1 MSVLRFSIRAAR
13 KSAHIS
19 GKLLRKSLNFTNK
32 VEHKATNLLD
42 GVDYSIQINEK
53 VPLEKIYYNSIP
65 YVLPIHAAMPA
76 VGSKGTVTL
85 LIPSLDGSSFF
96 GGTATALVVAAK
108 LALLKKC
115 KLRIVQ
121 TLKTGHPGDLV
132 KFFTGEGITISD
144 DAIQVISIAERSYNV
159 YGYISTHPDDIFIA
173 SAWWDAYNLSRM
185 PLKRKFIYLVQD
197 FEPIFYNN
205 SDRYVLAEE
214 TYKNDKFIPLCNTK
228 FMADFMSDRNYPA
241 FKKSLFFE
249 PAVSR
254 KESGTLLSKN
264 TNDKKTL
271 FLYGRPN
278 VHRNMF
284 FTALQ
289 AIDHAFKAGFINPN
303 NWDCYMAG
311 QNNLPDIVLSSG
323 AVIKNKGKMSM
334 EDYIEFSK
342 TVDLAI
348 SPMMA
353 PHPNYPTLEFSS
365 IGSMVVTTKY
375 ANKKSLDKY
384 SKNIIMSE
392 LDVES
397 MAGAINIAVRRT
409 EEDRL
414 ANLNNTNILTSWDE
428 SLDDCLKSILDR
440 INKSKNY

>member
-1 MSVLRFSIRAAR
+1 MI
-13 KSAHIS
+13 
-19 GKLLRKSLNFTNK
+19 
-32 VEHKATNLLD
+32 
-42 GVDYSIQINEK
+42 
-53 VPLEKIYYNSIP
+53 
-65 YVLPIHAAMPA
+65 
-76 VGSKGTVTL
+76 
-85 LIPSLDGSSFF
+85 
-96 GGTATALVVAAK
+96 
-108 LALLKKC
+108 
-115 KLRIVQ
+115 
-121 TLKTGHPGDLV
+121 
-132 KFFTGEGITISD
+132 
-144 DAIQVISIAERSYNV
+144 
-159 YGYISTHPDDIFIA
+159 
-173 SAWWDAYNLSRM
+173 
-185 PLKRKFIYLVQD
+185 
-197 FEPIFYNN
+197 
-205 SDRYVLAEE
+205 
-214 TYKNDKFIPLCNTK
+214 
-228 FMADFMSDRNYPA
+228 
-241 FKKSLFFE
+241 
-249 PAVSR
+249 
-254 KESGTLLSKN
+254 
-264 TNDKKTL
+264 KKTL

-278 VHRNMF
+278 VHRNMIF
-284 FTALQ
+284 HCASGYLTMPLRLV
-289 AIDHAFKAGFINPN
+289 FINPN

-428 SLDDCLKSILDR
+428 SLDDCLKKYTGS
-440 INKSKNY
+440 Y

>member
-1 MSVLRFSIRAAR
+1 
-13 KSAHIS
+13 
-19 GKLLRKSLNFTNK
+19 
-32 VEHKATNLLD
+32 
-42 GVDYSIQINEK
+42 
-53 VPLEKIYYNSIP
+53 
-65 YVLPIHAAMPA
+65 
-76 VGSKGTVTL
+76 
-85 LIPSLDGSSFF
+85 
-96 GGTATALVVAAK
+96 
-108 LALLKKC
+108 
-115 KLRIVQ
+115 
-121 TLKTGHPGDLV
+121 
-132 KFFTGEGITISD
+132 
-144 DAIQVISIAERSYNV
+144 
-159 YGYISTHPDDIFIA
+159 
-173 SAWWDAYNLSRM
+173 
-185 PLKRKFIYLVQD
+185 
-197 FEPIFYNN
+197 
-205 SDRYVLAEE
+205 
-214 TYKNDKFIPLCNTK
+214 
-228 FMADFMSDRNYPA
+228 
-241 FKKSLFFE
+241 
-249 PAVSR
+249 
-254 KESGTLLSKN
+254 
-264 TNDKKTL
+264 
-271 FLYGRPN
+271 
-278 VHRNMF
+278 
-284 FTALQ
+284 
-289 AIDHAFKAGFINPN
+289 
-303 NWDCYMAG
+303 MAG

-440 INKSKNY
+440 INKSENY

>member
-173 SAWWDAYNLSRM
+173 SAWWDAYNL
-185 PLKRKFIYLVQD
+185 
-197 FEPIFYNN
+197 
-205 SDRYVLAEE
+205 YVLAEE
-214 TYKNDKFIPLCNTK
+214 TYKNDKSIPLCNTK

-254 KESGTLLSKN
+254 KESGTLLSKK

-440 INKSKNY
+440 INKSENY